1 MPVFL
6 AFSCHPRIIG
16 AWSFDPCE
24 LKIRIPSMNLES
36 IAEFFRRCG
45 QFGGNIFVLVFV
57 AFLVISTV
65 IYVLLTVF
73 SHH

>member
-1 MPVFL
+1 
-6 AFSCHPRIIG
+6 
-16 AWSFDPCE
+16 
-24 LKIRIPSMNLES
+24 MNLES

-57 AFLVISTV
+57 AFLVIGTV

-73 SHH
+73 PHH